1 MTSPPRCYGNH
12 AATSPALCVFNVPPS
27 PGQRQAV
34 GAAPATARGLAGRG
48 GEGRGLAAGG
58 PAHCP
63 RRAGP
68 GLRGEPRGGPGAGGW
83 GWGSAPPGPP
93 PGQGG
98 SAPRRPRVPPGSA
111 PQHTPP
117 WGWGGLTLALP
128 GLGPRAEQRA
138 RHRRLPAT
146 PVCEAQSAGSP
157 WALRGVTGRSLRGS
171 AEGSAA
177 VPASLGSC
185 LLGRKQPR
193 RPRAAGSGRA
203 APAPRVSLSPRGRSV
218 PWDGISGTRPA
229 RPRRRG
235 DKRHP
240 AGRRGRHEDFVPGSS
255 PAVNALPGGTA
266 ARGWGPRSGARRR
279 APRSQHAWR
288 GAAVVLGR
296 FYPAW
301 SGLKHRAGRGEQVGG
316 RNSWLAARGCAT
328 TRCRDVSAGSVCAL
342 GQPRHTPGCCDR

>member
-27 PGQRQAV
+27 PRQRQAV

-68 GLRGEPRGGPGAGGW
+68 GLRGEPRGGPGAG

-193 RPRAAGSGRA
+193 RPPAAGSGRA

-266 ARGWGPRSGARRR
+266 RPPEAGAQGREHGDGR
-279 APRSQHAWR
+279 R
-288 GAAVVLGR
+288 GA
-296 FYPAW
+296 
-301 SGLKHRAGRGEQVGG
+301 STRGEAQPWCWGG
-316 RNSWLAARGCAT
+316 FTQRGV
-328 TRCRDVSAGSVCAL
+328 D
-342 GQPRHTPGCCDR
+342 